1 MVISFLRLK
10 KPANQAVLEK
20 RDNPPSVSVK
30 RNKLTELLSFW
41 VVADVRRAG
50 LRDSVVYPG
59 ESQSDRIWQKF
70 LARHIDSNRSLV
82 LSETPPPPSGARP
95 TSLRSVLYFGV
106 ELPERYHSL
115 PIKQWRKVMR
125 ANRKSYA
132 TAAVRAW
139 LRGRHKIRLQ
149 QQPFSMVA

>member
-1 MVISFLRLK
+1 MISFLRLK

-70 LARHIDSNRSLV
+70 LARHIDFESKLGSERDTPSPVRRKADISEVGAILRCGIAGAISL
-82 LSETPPPPSGARP
+82 SSD
-95 TSLRSVLYFGV
+95 
-106 ELPERYHSL
+106 
-115 PIKQWRKVMR
+115 
-125 ANRKSYA
+125 
-132 TAAVRAW
+132 
-139 LRGRHKIRLQ
+139 
-149 QQPFSMVA
+149 